1 MSEDGLL
8 EKELSYKVR
17 GCFYNVANKYGKGLK
32 EIIYQKALEE
42 ELEKEN
48 LKFESQKRIDI
59 YSIETGKK
67 LGTYVP
73 DILVEDKIIVE
84 IKATSFTRVDDINQQ
99 RSYLKA
105 SKYEI
110 GYLVNFCTQELE
122 IKRSICANDRKPF
135 ISKLKLNL

>member
-59 YSIETGKK
+59 YSLETGKK

-122 IKRSICANDRKPF
+122 IKRSICTNDRKPF
-135 ISKLKLNL
+135 IAKLKLNL

>member
-122 IKRSICANDRKPF
+122 IKRSICTNDRKPS
-135 ISKLKLNL
+135 IAKLKLNL

>member
-122 IKRSICANDRKPF
+122 IKRSICTNDRKPF